1 MNLRLC
7 RHGLKQI
14 PQTTFEGIKTF
25 FPPEERRTGK
35 IPSDKIGFTV
45 GPMINSKGRLEHP
58 EIALKLLISDDIN
71 EAFNYYSQLEISN
84 NERKA
89 IQKEVYDEAI
99 LEAEKEILPLTK
111 K

>member
-45 GPMINSKGRLEHP
+45 VPMINSKGRLR
-58 EIALKLLISDDIN
+58 AS
-71 EAFNYYSQLEISN
+71 
-84 NERKA
+84 
-89 IQKEVYDEAI
+89 
-99 LEAEKEILPLTK
+99 
-111 K
+111 